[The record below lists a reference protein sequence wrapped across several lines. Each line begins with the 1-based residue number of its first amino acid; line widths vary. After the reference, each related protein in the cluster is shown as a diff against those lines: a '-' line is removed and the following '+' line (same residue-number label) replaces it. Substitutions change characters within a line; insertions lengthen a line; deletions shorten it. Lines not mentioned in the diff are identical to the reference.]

1 MPSFYIGI
9 HFQVQSPRAKS
20 DVLDVFL
27 SETILD
33 EDSWYDEL
41 IFFYPGKTGE

>member
-33 EDSWYDEL
+33 EDS
-41 IFFYPGKTGE
+41 